1 MPPEIQKEIQNLLD
15 QQRQEFELK
24 LREHYHNGNEATQ
37 INYNE
42 IHDLPVQY
50 LQAEVVEPGT
60 EVAAGDGKHYF
71 HIPKGLDGLQLVEV
85 HAEDV
90 TAATGTGTQTT
101 DIQIANVTQSY
112 DMLSTKLT
120 IDEDETGS
128 DTAAT
133 PAVIDQAN
141 QNDRVFENDV
151 LRIDVDAVP
160 DTTGGNGLFV
170 SLGFK

>member
-50 LQAEVVEPGT
+50 VYLDVLKPGT
-60 EVAAGDGKHYF
+60 DTSISDDLYHLHV
-71 HIPKGLDGLQLVEV
+71 PKGLDGLQLVEV
-85 HAEDV
+85 HALV
-90 TAATGTGTQTT
+90 YTAGTTGTT
-101 DIQIANVTQSY
+101 DIMIENTTQSY
-112 DMLSTKLT
+112 NMLSTVMT
-120 IDEDETGS
+120 IDSGETGT

-133 PAVIDQAN
+133 PAVIDQAGG
-141 QNDRVFENDV
+141 NDRVFLNDV
-151 LRIDVDAVP
+151 IAVNIDAISTGTAAKGLAV
-160 DTTGGNGLFV
+160 V
-170 SLGFK
+170 LGFK